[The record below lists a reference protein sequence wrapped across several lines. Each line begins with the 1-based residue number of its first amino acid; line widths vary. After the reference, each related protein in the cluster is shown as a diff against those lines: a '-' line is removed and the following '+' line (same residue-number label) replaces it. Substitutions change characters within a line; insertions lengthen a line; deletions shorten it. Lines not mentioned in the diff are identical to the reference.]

1 MPRLISIMDDRKR
14 DAQIGVEGPR
24 KEAGRSY
31 LNAAGDPVTTARFIK
46 QPEGHDFDALL
57 DAHDGD
63 LEALAEAL
71 VAGDPEIDL
80 ELTGRELGESD
91 RVWVRA
97 DGSVLYSARV
107 LKVVYD
113 AAGEEQSRA
122 DWTDVEATVSDE
134 SPLAWSGRMF
144 DKDQV
149 VRRFVLQR
157 KLQLRHVNGLTFD
170 FLYEIAKKLADEGK
184 MLFVGT
190 GARGTN
196 PLIFQ
201 SNGSPY
207 RGFLE
212 GRVEGDGFR
221 LVLHLSNLELK
232 RVD

>member
-14 DAQIGVEGPR
+14 DAQIGIEGPR
-24 KEAGRSY
+24 KSAGRSY
-31 LNAAGDPVTTARFIK
+31 RNSDGDPVETGRFIK
-46 QPEGHDFDALL
+46 QPEGHELDSLLEKHDDDL
-57 DAHDGD
+57 DAVS
-63 LEALAEAL
+63 AAL
-71 VAGDPEIDL
+71 VDGDPEISL

-91 RVWVRA
+91 RVWVRP

-113 AAGEEQSRA
+113 ASGEEQSRD

-134 SPLAWSGRMF
+134 SPLAWSGRLF

-149 VRRFVLQR
+149 VRRFVLVR
-157 KLQLRHVNGLTFD
+157 KLQLRHVNGLTYD

-184 MLFVGT
+184 MLFVGS
-190 GARGTN
+190 GSRGTN

-212 GRVEGDGFR
+212 GRVDGDRFR

-232 RVD
+232 CVD